1 MRVLKNFL
9 HRKAA
14 LYNGQ
19 IVREGDMVSF
29 VSSDGETFIDMI
41 KRRKDGSL
49 YFWNTSHKITDY
61 RNASLC
67 RSRQSDRSGKL

>member
-1 MRVLKNFL
+1 MKLLKNFL

-19 IVREGDMVSF
+19 IVREGDKVSF
-29 VSSDGETFIDMI
+29 INSDGETCVDEI
-41 KRRKDGSL
+41 KRRQDGTL

-61 RNASLC
+61 RNAVKVE
-67 RSRQSDRSGKL
+67 GEKL